1 MEHQSIEELDLEIKK
16 LIAKK
21 KKLQK
26 IAFSSPLEQ
35 FREVLIK
42 YKYEPFF
49 EIKEENNQYFL
60 VGKGF
65 EYSYKFNK
73 DWGIKRI
80 KNKIKSLIDPDGEL
94 SSETVFQIKN
104 VIKMALFNYI
114 FPDIAYKNLFITKE
128 AGFYNISF
136 DYKIFYRITAK
147 VRVFDDKISSA
158 YINNLSLSFSKNFE
172 DSFLLPKFKEFKA
185 IKLENLGQNMKVH
198 HKGNVNQIIKV
209 QGSQTVLDNF
219 IMEYKE
225 ILSTLI
231 KDIDKKVCF

>member
-35 FREVLIK
+35 FQEVLIK

-49 EIKEENNQYFL
+49 EVKEENNQYLL

-94 SSETVFQIKN
+94 SSKTILQIKN
-104 VIKMALFNYI
+104 VKKMALFNHI
-114 FPDIAYKNLFITKE
+114 FPDIEYKNLFITKE
-128 AGFYNISF
+128 VGFYNISF
-136 DYKIFYRITAK
+136 DYEKFYRITARI
-147 VRVFDDKISSA
+147 RVFDDKISRDS
-158 YINNLSLSFSKNFE
+158 IHNLSLTFSENFKGHFR
-172 DSFLLPKFKEFKA
+172 SQKFKELKT
-185 IKLENLGQNMKVH
+185 INLESLMQNMKVNY
-198 HKGNVNQIIKV
+198 KGNVNKIIKE
-209 QGSQTVLDNF
+209 QGIQTVLDNF
-219 IMEYKE
+219 IMEYKKT
-225 ILSTLI
+225 LSCLI
-231 KDIDKKVCF
+231 QNLDKKVCF